1 MTKID
6 HINNSSD
13 GTLRDS
19 LGAIK
24 HAQTKL
30 RHLTRTCAS
39 PTVLASQIELCDVL
53 LAEISGIH
61 NNFSSIVRTFG
72 SVPFSRVPG
81 ARKASAPGSTNGT
94 VKTDC
99 RQTHEARPQQTRPH
113 GLPARYGSGRC
124 LHCIHLAN
132 VIDLPFTIH
141 STGMR
146 KPSIK
151 SCGCGKGTNRDGES
165 DRRGQS
171 EQYESNPRSNARRSC
186 PSPTFGVQSI

>member
-61 NNFSSIVRTFG
+61 SSLAKDIKQAHLPRANGHAGLNF
-72 SVPFSRVPG
+72 
-81 ARKASAPGSTNGT
+81 
-94 VKTDC
+94 
-99 RQTHEARPQQTRPH
+99 
-113 GLPARYGSGRC
+113 
-124 LHCIHLAN
+124 
-132 VIDLPFTIH
+132 
-141 STGMR
+141 
-146 KPSIK
+146 
-151 SCGCGKGTNRDGES
+151 
-165 DRRGQS
+165 
-171 EQYESNPRSNARRSC
+171 
-186 PSPTFGVQSI
+186 